1 MSEKKGNNYMVEG
14 LHYHPR
20 FHILI
25 TFTYMHRSY
34 VYRSYVAAAKTR
46 YFLFENIEAIFVGE

>member
-20 FHILI
+20 FHMLI
-25 TFTYMHRSY
+25 TFTYM
-34 VYRSYVAAAKTR
+34 YRSYVAAAKTR